1 MLEYIYYENFVR
13 YLNANSVLK
22 IYRNSIID
30 IATNSITV
38 DSGSILR
45 RSLND
50 KWVEITQKDTS
61 AMGIE
66 KWLMELGCKY
76 DNKNR
81 GKNS

>member
-1 MLEYIYYENFVR
+1 MLEYIYYENFVS

-45 RSLND
+45 RKSGND
-50 KWVEITQKDTS
+50 KWVRNNPKGYLSNGNREMVNGT
-61 AMGIE
+61 
-66 KWLMELGCKY
+66 WL
-76 DNKNR
+76 
-81 GKNS
+81 